1 MPTKCFF
8 KNCKSISD
16 KNNKDKVFVPFV
28 KPKTDLKRCVR
39 WLQLSGRIPYSIDRI
54 SRNTYLCNDH
64 FPPDEILDWRKNAK
78 LDPIPLH
85 RLKKV
90 ATAEVVRIINLHPP
104 NPKSNPGI
112 VPNVESEDN
121 WVDETDM
128 SDVESGDDDKP
139 SIVKKGRRNYSRN
152 YKRAADIKQIRD
164 NLHPPNS
171 NPGIAPTV
179 EIEDNWVDKTDWSD
193 VESAEKPNL
202 AKNMVKLPVADQLL
216 NFLGVQ

>member
-16 KNNKDKVFVPFV
+16 KHKDKVFVPFV

-64 FPPDEILDWRKNAK
+64 FPPNEVLDWKKNAK

-90 ATAEVVRIINLHPP
+90 DRSEVFRVKDPQPP
-104 NPKSNPGI
+104 NSNPVI
-112 VPNVESEDN
+112 APNVESEDN
-121 WVDETDM
+121 WVDETDW
-128 SDVESGDDDKP
+128 SDVESGDKP
-139 SIVKKGRRNYSRN
+139 NLAKKSRRNYSRN
-152 YKRAADIKQIRD
+152 YKKAVKIREIRD
-164 NLHPPNS
+164 SIPDENLRKKLDDILS
-171 NPGIAPTV
+171 
-179 EIEDNWVDKTDWSD
+179 DK
-193 VESAEKPNL
+193 
-202 AKNMVKLPVADQLL
+202 
-216 NFLGVQ
+216 

>member
-1 MPTKCFF
+1 
-8 KNCKSISD
+8 
-16 KNNKDKVFVPFV
+16 
-28 KPKTDLKRCVR
+28 
-39 WLQLSGRIPYSIDRI
+39 
-54 SRNTYLCNDH
+54 
-64 FPPDEILDWRKNAK
+64 LDWKKNAK

-90 ATAEVVRIINLHPP
+90 ATAEVVRVINLDPP
-104 NPKSNPGI
+104 NPKSNPGM

-164 NLHPPNS
+164 KLYPPNS
-171 NPGIAPTV
+171 NPGIVPNV
-179 EIEDNWVDKTDWSD
+179 ESEDNWVDKTDWSD
-193 VESAEKPNL
+193 VESGDDDKPSIVKKGRRNYSRNYKRAAEIKQIRDAIPDENL
-202 AKNMVKLPVADQLL
+202 RKKLDDILSDK
-216 NFLGVQ
+216 